1 MNLDIH
7 HLWDFNV
14 YEFIRMCCLERS
26 MEKRTNVVLDENLV
40 EAGMEMTGLKSR
52 RALIDYAL
60 RELLRRE
67 SQKKVLELKGT
78 VHWEDDLSSMRRKR
92 EFE

>member
-1 MNLDIH
+1 MNLDLH
-7 HLWDFNV
+7 RFRGFDV
-14 YEFIRMCCLERS
+14 YEWIRMCCLERT
-26 MEKRTNVVLDENLV
+26 MEKRTNIVLDENLV
-40 EAGMEMTGLKSR
+40 EAALEMTGLKSR

-78 VHWEDDLSSMRRKR
+78 VHWEGDLSSMRRKR
-92 EFE
+92 ELE